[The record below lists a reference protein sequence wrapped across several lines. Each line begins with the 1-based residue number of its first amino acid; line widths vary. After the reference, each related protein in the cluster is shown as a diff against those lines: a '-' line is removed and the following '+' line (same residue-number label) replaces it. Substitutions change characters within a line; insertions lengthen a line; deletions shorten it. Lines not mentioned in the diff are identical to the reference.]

1 MKTGIEKRGVLSTK
15 HRVVLSNIMVVA
27 LFSLAVD
34 SLNACIMVRSN
45 DSENRRASSIQTA
58 LEAKSISIEVLSK
71 SPSDEKQLRIMQNAY
86 EESGLFS
93 KVTVGSNPT
102 DLKAEVLL
110 SGLEGRTNGFMRLLN
125 GMTLTLIPDK
135 IEYSPTVTAVFKD
148 RQGNT
153 ISTFKKSEDVSI
165 WVELFL
171 VLAMPFVD
179 GPNTVAESV
188 FYDLHRAII
197 NEAHAKGAL

>member
-1 MKTGIEKRGVLSTK
+1 MKNGIEKTGGAATK
-15 HRVVLSNIMVVA
+15 HRAILSNIMVVA
-27 LFSLAVD
+27 LFPLAVA

-45 DSENRRASSIQTA
+45 DSENRRAAPIQTA
-58 LEAKSISIEVLSK
+58 LEAKSISIEVLST
-71 SPSDEKQLRIMQNAY
+71 SPSDEKQHRIMQKAY

-93 KVTVGSNPT
+93 KVTAGSNPT

-110 SGLEGRTNGFMRLLN
+110 SGLEARTNGFMRLLN

-135 IEYSPTVTAVFKD
+135 IEYTPTVTAVFKD

-153 ISTFKKSEDVSI
+153 ISTFKKSEDISI

-171 VLAMPFVD
+171 VFAMPFVD

-197 NEAHAKGAL
+197 NEAHAKGTL